1 MFQDDEKSNYMVMFL
16 RFITSANLQANS
28 ELYSCYVD
36 EGLTIDLFC
45 RTQVEPL
52 DVDADNV
59 LSSDLAANYGALQ
72 LHGHSDKDSLF
83 R

>member
-1 MFQDDEKSNYMVMFL
+1 MFL
-16 RFITSANLQANS
+16 RFITSANLQANN

-36 EGLTIDLFC
+36 EGLTIELFC
-45 RTQVEPL
+45 RIQVEPL

-59 LSSDLAANYGALQ
+59 IPSHPAANNGAIQ
-72 LHGHSDKDSLF
+72 LYGHSDKDSLF